1 MTLELLVQE
10 MRSLPVEQRKQL
22 VLAILD
28 SLTEDQPTKM
38 HRVQEFRGVGSHL
51 RDVDAQA
58 YVNQLRDEWDSSSE
72 N

>member
-28 SLTEDQPTKM
+28 SLTEDQPVKT
-38 HRVQEFRGVGSHL
+38 HRIQEFRGAAAHL
-51 RDVDAQA
+51 RDMDAQA
-58 YVNQLRDEWDSSSE
+58 YVNQLRDEFPLS
-72 N
+72 